1 MSEQIIEPTAVATID
16 NSAVTPIAGLAGEL
30 VNLSKGTIVGYS
42 SNKATDFGSR
52 VAIVNALTNAT
63 PVADNLDKVIQ
74 LRDVVIQSVNL
85 VNERTG
91 ELQEVPRITLIDAD
105 GKSFHATSDVIY
117 KDLKNFFAI
126 LGEPNA
132 WPAPLPVKVT
142 KEKAKQGNFF
152 TLSIASGK

>member
-1 MSEQIIEPTAVATID
+1 MSVETTELATID
-16 NSAVTPIAGLAGEL
+16 NNVAAVPGLGSEL
-30 VNLSKGTIVGYS
+30 ANLASGRVAGYS

-52 VAIVNALTNAT
+52 VGIVNAMTNAV
-63 PVADNLDKVIQ
+63 PVADNLGKVIN
-74 LRDVVIQSVNL
+74 LKDVVIQSVSL

-105 GKSFHATSDVIY
+105 GTAYSATSDVIF

-132 WPAPLPVKVT
+132 WPAPLPVTVT
-142 KEKAKQGNFF
+142 KEKAKVGSLFR
-152 TLSIASGK
+152 LSIATPAGK

>member
-1 MSEQIIEPTAVATID
+1 MSVETTELATID
-16 NSAVTPIAGLAGEL
+16 SNVAAVPGLGSEL
-30 VNLSKGTIVGYS
+30 ANLASGRVAGYS

-52 VAIVNALTNAT
+52 VGIVNAMTNAV
-63 PVADNLDKVIQ
+63 PVADNLGKVIN
-74 LRDVVIQSVNL
+74 LKDVVIQSVSL

-105 GKSFHATSDVIY
+105 GTAYSATSDVIF

-132 WPAPLPVKVT
+132 WPAPLPVTVT
-142 KEKAKQGNFF
+142 KEKAKVGSLFR
-152 TLSIASGK
+152 LSIATPAGK

>member
-1 MSEQIIEPTAVATID
+1 MSENTTTTELATIVE
-16 NSAVTPIAGLAGEL
+16 SGTAPVAGLGAEL
-30 VNLSKGTIVGYS
+30 SNLASGRVAGYS

-52 VAIVNALTNAT
+52 VGIVNAMTNAV
-63 PVADNLDKVIQ
+63 PVADNLDKTIN
-74 LRDVVIQSVNL
+74 LKDVVIQSVTL

-91 ELQEVPRITLIDAD
+91 EYQEVPRITLIDAN
-105 GKSFHATSDVIY
+105 GTAYSATSDVIY

-142 KEKAKQGNFF
+142 KEKAKVGNLFR
-152 TLSIASGK
+152 LSIVAGK